1 MENKTFYA
9 LVLGALAV
17 AAAVGA
23 MASVSFASAQA
34 PENELDRAK
43 AIRMQANGPDVLFE
57 KFSPIPE
64 INGTINAGE
73 EILSMVNVNFVDAAN
88 TASEAG
94 NGHVIGGSL
103 SIEQGYVVYTF
114 RVISGDLEKTVVVD
128 AGNGEVLHT
137 SEGFKVDML
146 SALSGPGHF
155 GFPAVKSFIV
165 GADPAEVEEQQ

>member
-9 LVLGALAV
+9 LVFGALAV

-34 PENELDRAK
+34 PENEFAKAK
-43 AIRMQANGPDVLFE
+43 AIKLQANSSDVLFH
-57 KFSPIPE
+57 KFAPIPE

-103 SIEQGYVVYTF
+103 AIEQGYVVYTF
-114 RVISGDLEKTVVVD
+114 RVISGDLEKTVIVD

-137 SEGFKVDML
+137 SEGFEVDML

-155 GFPAVKSFIV
+155 GFPAVRIFSI
-165 GADPAEVEEQQ
+165 AAEPAEVEEQ